1 MKKVIGIIILIA
13 GLALSVSA
21 FADSKDSVKSRIDSL
36 NEQYTQV
43 TKQYVEVKS
52 DVDRYTDMY
61 KHASKMSMDST
72 DLQDIDG
79 KDENLNQTKKEAHE
93 SITKLK
99 EQIHA
104 KLAPAKDKAM
114 QLQEKRRQIKAELN
128 KLTKARFKNS
138 FGGIK

>member
-1 MKKVIGIIILIA
+1 MKKVIAIIVLIT
-13 GLALSVSA
+13 GLVLSASA

-61 KHASKMSMDST
+61 KHASKMSMDNT
-72 DLQDIDG
+72 ELQDIDG
-79 KDENLNQTKKEAHE
+79 KDENLDRTKNETHD
-93 SITKLK
+93 SIAKLK

-104 KLAPAKDKAM
+104 KLAPARDKAK
-114 QLQEKRRQIKAELN
+114 QLQEKHRQIKDELN
-128 KLTKARFKNS
+128 KLTKARFNNKY
-138 FGGIK
+138 GGIK

>member
-13 GLALSVSA
+13 GLTLSVSA

-72 DLQDIDG
+72 ELQDIDG

-114 QLQEKRRQIKAELN
+114 QLQEKRRQIKAKLN
-128 KLTKARFKNS
+128 KLTKARFNNK
-138 FGGIK
+138 FGGVK

>member
-1 MKKVIGIIILIA
+1 MKKVIAIIVLIA
-13 GLALSVSA
+13 GLALSASA

-43 TKQYVEVKS
+43 TKQYAEVKS
-52 DVDRYTDMY
+52 DVDRYTDMH

-128 KLTKARFKNS
+128 KLTKARFNNK

>member
-1 MKKVIGIIILIA
+1 MKKVIGIIILIV
-13 GLALSVSA
+13 GLALSASA
-21 FADSKDSVKSRIDSL
+21 FADSKDSVKSRINSL

-43 TKQYVEVKS
+43 TKQYAEVKS
-52 DVDRYTDMY
+52 DVDRYADMY

-72 DLQDIDG
+72 ELQDIDG

-93 SITKLK
+93 SIIKLK

>member
-61 KHASKMSMDST
+61 KHASKMSIDST
-72 DLQDIDG
+72 ELQDIDG

-93 SITKLK
+93 SIIKLK

-128 KLTKARFKNS
+128 KLIKARFKNS